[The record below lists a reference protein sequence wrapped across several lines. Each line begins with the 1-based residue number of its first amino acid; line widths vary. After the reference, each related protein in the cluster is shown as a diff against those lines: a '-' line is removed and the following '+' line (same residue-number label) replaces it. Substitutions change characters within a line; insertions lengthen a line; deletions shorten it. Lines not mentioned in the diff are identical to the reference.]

1 MRFLLVLTLSL
12 GLFACGDDGRRVTR
26 DTPVSDMGT
35 VDPGDRD
42 FGPPRSGNSTIYGQV
57 WAPGNAPGMV
67 PAGHEI
73 PIYDALVRLTVERV
87 PAIPS
92 GVYCESC
99 QDVGGWYGR
108 TDHDGNFRIDNVVG
122 GTYWLTV
129 EKGQF
134 RLERMIE
141 IAEFEELALP
151 QESTTLPS
159 VHDPDSGD
167 WVPRIAVATGI
178 HDSLEDVLGKMGIGG
193 VDGSG
198 TYAVGD
204 GTDQIDFYDNGGAD
218 ISGHM
223 EGTLADLVND
233 LGRMMQYH
241 VIFIPCASSGHT
253 SELQDSAVLNN
264 IRDYVEMGGKLYVT
278 DWSGEWMDN
287 VFPAF
292 IELGAGEDTPAEA
305 YDLESNTWDTS
316 LFGDADGSLYSS
328 PDGEA
333 ANEDLNAWLHGQQGP
348 LAEGGTGTYDAN
360 YFDVVD
366 SWNVVEN
373 LPRTLIG
380 YDDEGL
386 PVYDDP
392 EAWVIGSVGGSGPK
406 KPLTVT
412 FEPGGCGRVLY
423 STYHTTGTPHDG
435 LVPQERV
442 LLYLIMEIGV
452 CKTGP
457 ILI

>member
-1 MRFLLVLTLSL
+1 MRSLLTLTLTL
-12 GLFACGDDGRRVTR
+12 GLLGCGDDGRRVTR
-26 DTPVSDMGT
+26 DTPTADMGGE
-35 VDPGDRD
+35 PGNRD
-42 FGPPRSGNSTIYGQV
+42 FGPPRSGNATIYGQV

-73 PIYDALVRLTVERV
+73 PIFDALVRLTVDRV

-99 QDVGGWYGR
+99 QDVGGWYAR
-108 TDHDGNFRIDNVVG
+108 SDHDGNFRIDDVVG
-122 GTYWLTV
+122 GTYWLTI

-134 RLERMIE
+134 RIERLIE
-141 IAEFEELALP
+141 IAEFDEYAAPIEA
-151 QESTTLPS
+151 TTLPS
-159 VHDPDSGD
+159 VHNPDSGD

-178 HDSLEDVLGKMGIGG
+178 HDSLEDVLGKMSIGD

-198 TYAVGD
+198 SYAVGA

-218 ISGHM
+218 FSGHM
-223 EGTLADLVND
+223 EGTLTDLVTD

-241 VIFIPCASSGHT
+241 VIFIPCASAGHT
-253 SELQDSAVLNN
+253 SALQDAAVLNN
-264 IRDYVEMGGKLYVT
+264 IREYVQMGGKLYVT

-287 VFPAF
+287 VFPSF
-292 IELGAGEDTPAEA
+292 IELGAGEDTPAAA
-305 YDLESNTWDTS
+305 YDLESNTWDTG

-333 ANEDLNAWLHGQQGP
+333 VNTDLHAWLDGQSGP
-348 LAEGGTGTYDAN
+348 LAEGGTGSFNAS

-373 LPRTLIG
+373 LQRTLIG

-392 EAWVIGSVGGSGPK
+392 EAWVIGSVNGTGAK

-442 LLYLIMEIGV
+442 LLYLIMEIGI